1 MNNDNLYGTMGLFH
15 QNISV
20 LELPEHISN
29 CLYANNIHTVWDLFD
44 KTCSQLR
51 KFEGIDETAILE
63 MKEKLKK
70 YNIELREKRH
80 VEVENVKKY
89 PYPINLFEAIK
100 GKRDKIEL
108 PEEITPDIERGIMLA
123 LSHLDERAA
132 DMIMLRYKDNLSLVE
147 IGEKYS
153 FTGNRARQIISRAV
167 RELAK
172 KPMLQ
177 MIQLGHK
184 GYVEFIVNRL
194 AEVKTEVIS
203 LNAYNRG
210 YEDGYA
216 DGYEQREKKEKEI
229 SALLE
234 ISVQDLDLSLR
245 STKGLKN
252 AGIETIADLLKFNDV
267 IEIKRIRNLGVKSL
281 SEIARKLIELGC
293 VNRAWYQ
300 LR

>member
-1 MNNDNLYGTMGLFH
+1 MNNDNLYGTMKFFD

-20 LELPEHISN
+20 LELPEHILN
-29 CLYANNIHTVWDLFD
+29 CLYANNIYTVLDLFD

-51 KFEGIDETAILE
+51 KIEGIDETAILE

-70 YNIELREKRH
+70 HNIDLREKRH
-80 VEVENVKKY
+80 VEMENVKKY

-100 GKRDKIEL
+100 DKRDKIEL
-108 PEEITPDIERGIMLA
+108 PEEITPDIERGLMLA

-153 FTGNRARQIISRAV
+153 FTGNRARQIISRTV

-216 DGYEQREKKEKEI
+216 DGYEHREKKEKEI
-229 SALLE
+229 SELLD

-293 VNRAWYQ
+293 INRAWYEV
-300 LR
+300 R

>member
-1 MNNDNLYGTMGLFH
+1 MSINNLYGTMGLFR

-29 CLYANNIHTVWDLFD
+29 CLEANGIHTVWDLFE

-51 KFEGIDETAILE
+51 KFEGMDEAAILE
-63 MKEKLKK
+63 IKEKFKE
-70 YNIELREKRH
+70 YNLELREKRH
-80 VEVENVKKY
+80 VEMENVKKH

-100 GKRDKIEL
+100 DRRGKIEL
-108 PEEITPDIERGIMLA
+108 PEEVTPDIERGIMLA

-132 DMIMLRYKDNLSLVE
+132 DMVMLRYKDNLSLVE

-216 DGYEQREKKEKEI
+216 DGYEQREKKEKELSELLDI
-229 SALLE
+229 S
-234 ISVQDLDLSLR
+234 IQDLDLSLR

-252 AGIETIADLLKFNDV
+252 AEIETIADLLKFTDAK
-267 IEIKRIRNLGVKSL
+267 EIKGIRNLGVKSL
-281 SEIARKLIELGC
+281 SEIARKLNDLGC
-293 VNRAWYQ
+293 INRAWYE

>member
-1 MNNDNLYGTMGLFH
+1 MDLYGTMGLFR

-20 LELPEHISN
+20 LELPEHVIH
-29 CLYANNIHTVWDLFD
+29 CLESNNIHTVWDLFD

-51 KFEGIDETAILE
+51 KFDGIDETAILE
-63 MKEKLKK
+63 IKEKFKE
-70 YNIELREKRH
+70 YNLEFREKRH
-80 VEVENVKKY
+80 VEMENVKKH

-100 GKRDKIEL
+100 DRRDKIEL
-108 PEEITPDIERGIMLA
+108 PEEVTPDIERGIMLA

-132 DMIMLRYKDNLSLVE
+132 DMVMLRYKDNLSLVE
-147 IGEKYS
+147 IGKKYS

-167 RELAK
+167 RELSK

-184 GYVEFIVNRL
+184 GYVEFLVNNL
-194 AEVKTEVIS
+194 AEIKTEVIAHD
-203 LNAYNRG
+203 AYNKG

-229 SALLE
+229 SALLD
-234 ISVQDLDLSLR
+234 IPIQDLDLSLR

-252 AGIETIADLLKFNDV
+252 AGLDTVADLLKFTDV
-267 IEIKRIRNLGVKSL
+267 VEIKGIRNLGVKSV

-293 VNRAWYQ
+293 INRAWYE

>member
-1 MNNDNLYGTMGLFH
+1 MNLYGTMGLFR
-15 QNISV
+15 QEISV
-20 LELPEHISN
+20 LELPEHVSN
-29 CLYANNIHTVWDLFD
+29 CLEANGIHTVWDLFE

-51 KFEGIDETAILE
+51 KIEGIDETAILE
-63 MKEKLKK
+63 MKEKFKE
-70 YNIELREKRH
+70 YNLELREKRH
-80 VEVENVKKY
+80 VEMENVKKY

-100 GKRDKIEL
+100 DRRDKIEL
-108 PEEITPDIERGIMLA
+108 PEEVTPDIERGIMLA

-153 FTGNRARQIISRAV
+153 LTGNRARQIISRAV

-194 AEVKTEVIS
+194 AEIKTEVIAHD
-203 LNAYNRG
+203 AYNKG
-210 YEDGYA
+210 YEEGYA
-216 DGYEQREKKEKEI
+216 DGYEQREKKEKEL
-229 SALLE
+229 SDLLN
-234 ISVQDLDLSLR
+234 ISVQELDLSLR
-245 STKGLKN
+245 SRKGLKY
-252 AGIETIADLLKFNDV
+252 AGIETVADLLKFTDAK
-267 IEIKRIRNLGVKSL
+267 EIKGIRNLGVKSL
-281 SEIARKLIELGC
+281 SEIARKLNNLGC
-293 VNRAWYQ
+293 INRAWYE

>member
-1 MNNDNLYGTMGLFH
+1 MSINNLYGTMGLFR

-29 CLYANNIHTVWDLFD
+29 CLEANGIYTVWDLFE

-51 KFEGIDETAILE
+51 KIEGIDETAILE
-63 MKEKLKK
+63 MKEKFKE
-70 YNIELREKRH
+70 YNLELREKRH
-80 VEVENVKKY
+80 VEMENVKKY

-100 GKRDKIEL
+100 DKRDKIDL

-123 LSHLDERAA
+123 LSHLDERTA
-132 DMIMLRYKDNLSLVE
+132 DMVLLRYKDNLSLVE

-177 MIQLGHK
+177 MLQLGHK

-194 AEVKTEVIS
+194 AEVKTEVIAHD
-203 LNAYNRG
+203 AYNRG
-210 YEDGYA
+210 YEEGYA

-229 SALLE
+229 SALLD
-234 ISVQDLDLSLR
+234 IPIQDLDLSIR

-252 AGIETIADLLKFNDV
+252 AGIETVADLLKFTDV
-267 IEIKRIRNLGVKSL
+267 VEIKGIRNLGVKSL

-293 VNRAWYQ
+293 INRAWYE